1 MKNIKKITIILVDDD
16 EMLLDMYKKKITT
29 SGFNILTAK
38 NGKDGFRLM
47 HSAEPSLM
55 IIDLVMPVW
64 DGFELYSRIRMENK
78 DLPVVAFTNLSNES
92 DKQEAL
98 NKGFLDYWIKSNY
111 TPAQVVA
118 KIKKILS

>member
-47 HSAEPSLM
+47 HSVEPSLM